1 MAGERVQAL
10 EEGAHVPALG
20 AGKQVKGLK
29 DVEQVQ
35 VLEDVKQEQALED
48 GAQAPGWARLG
59 ATGKVLPAWWSLWAP
74 GVRGE
79 EISQDQM
86 MSSLF
91 VCL

>member
-1 MAGERVQAL
+1 MACERVQAL

-20 AGKQVKGLK
+20 AGKQVQG
-29 DVEQVQ
+29 
-35 VLEDVKQEQALED
+35 LEDIEQDDKQEQALED

-79 EISQDQM
+79 EISQDKM
-86 MSSLF
+86 MSCLF
-91 VCL
+91 VCF